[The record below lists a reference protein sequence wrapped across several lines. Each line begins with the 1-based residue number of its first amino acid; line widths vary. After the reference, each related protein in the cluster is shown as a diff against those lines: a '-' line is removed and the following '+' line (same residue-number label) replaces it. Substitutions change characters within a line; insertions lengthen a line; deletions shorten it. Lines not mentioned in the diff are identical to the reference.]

1 MNIKNRP
8 STEELKEELI
18 SIKRKRNYFKTLRN
32 TIYILLIVAAISI
45 LVATMFFPVLQVTG
59 TSMEPTLKPGQIIL
73 TVRNTDFKR
82 GDLVAFYYNN
92 KIILKRVIG
101 LPGEYVNIDKE
112 GIVTIDGKAIKEPYL
127 KERSLGDGDIEFP
140 YQVPEGRIFVLGD
153 HRKTSIDSRYES
165 IGAIANDLILG
176 KVVFRVWPIK
186 NLGKIW
192 NSPSIILRSNSR
204 VWKII

>member
-112 GIVTIDGKAIKEPYL
+112 GVVTIDGKAIKEPYL

-186 NLGKIW
+186 NLGKI
-192 NSPSIILRSNSR
+192 
-204 VWKII
+204 